1 MAEGAA
7 EGAVANKRSS
17 QLVLKLKK
25 KTKIQEEDAEKTAT
39 NLADA
44 LKTAVEAA
52 PAPAPAPSAG
62 LLGFLT
68 NPTSVTKKVVGYI
81 CDSYNFWMNPSKARR
96 AGPLLHDKGLDIQ
109 LLDLVSLGLAQQ
121 ISNIDITDMVIQ
133 IVTEIRN
140 SDHFLV
146 FVPINSD
153 RIMLFAADAATVAA
167 SASAGRGGRSR
178 RRSAKKKTRR
188 PRRKYYSIKNI
199 KGRGS
204 RISKRKMITRCRS
217 RKRKN

>member
-1 MAEGAA
+1 MQLPIVKNGADT
-7 EGAVANKRSS
+7 
-17 QLVLKLKK
+17 
-25 KTKIQEEDAEKTAT
+25 TKATDRLEETQAI
-39 NLADA
+39 NLALADL

-52 PAPAPAPSAG
+52 PAAAPAAPAAG

-133 IVTEIRN
+133 IVTDIRG
-140 SDHFLV
+140 SDRFLV

-153 RIMLFAADAATVAA
+153 RIMLFAADAVVAN
-167 SASAGRGGRSR
+167 AGGGDRSR